1 MKKTT
6 LGLLATL
13 FTLSLVAQKPI
24 LLEGEWQSLKNI
36 EKFDLEFDYSNV
48 EIPDFE
54 KEDDY
59 VNLKM
64 KEKDADNPGDG
75 MIWKKRYF
83 ADRDMHY
90 EPRFEESFNKRGN
103 EKTAK
108 DYDNSEYV
116 LKVHTTKLYHGWNV
130 GVMRKAARID
140 ATIAI
145 YKRGEETPTLK
156 VKYEDVKGAD
166 AMGYDFSI
174 HTRVAEAY
182 AKLAKSFLRDLK
194 KKT

>member
-1 MKKTT
+1 MTKIT
-6 LGLLATL
+6 LGFLAML

-75 MIWKKRYF
+75 LIWKKRYF

-108 DYDNSEYV
+108 TYDTSEYV

-130 GVMRKAARID
+130 GVMRKSARID

-145 YKRGEETPTLK
+145 YKRGEETAMFK